1 MLQPVQIG
9 TKQLADYASIVGRDL
24 IEEIHELAEPLKG
37 EKVLHLSAT
46 AFGGG
51 VAEILYTIL
60 PLMRDV
66 GLDAEWRVI
75 YGRDDF
81 FGATK
86 TMHNALQ
93 GDPKDL
99 TPDQWAIWRRY
110 NELNAR
116 ELAPGW
122 DTVIVHDPQPA
133 ALHRLASDKADNW
146 VWRCHIDLSTPNP
159 ATISHLIE
167 DIADYPQSVFHMRA
181 TSRKG

>member
-9 TKQLADYASIVGRDL
+9 TKELQDYASIAGRDL
-24 IEEIHELAEPLKG
+24 IEEIRELAEPLKG
-37 EKVLHLSAT
+37 KRVLHLSAT
-46 AFGGG
+46 AYGGG

-66 GLDAEWRVI
+66 GLDAQWQVI

-86 TMHNALQ
+86 TLHNALQ
-93 GDPKDL
+93 GAPNDL
-99 TPDQWAIWRRY
+99 DAEQWTTWRRY

-122 DTVIVHDPQPA
+122 DTCIVHDPQPA
-133 ALHRLASDKADNW
+133 AIHQLAPEKADNW
-146 VWRCHIDLSTPNP
+146 VWR
-159 ATISHLIE
+159 
-167 DIADYPQSVFHMRA
+167 
-181 TSRKG
+181 